1 MERIEESPIR
11 DKWPMGVYEFL
22 SIFEYPWGISRDVR
36 YISGS
41 ESSRSDRRVK
51 YRVLYQDLIKIAR
64 KEIREGC

>member
-1 MERIEESPIR
+1 
-11 DKWPMGVYEFL
+11 MGVYEFL

-64 KEIREGC
+64 KEIRKGC